1 MGWMEQNLSQQI
13 TAKNIHEAE
22 SLASKF
28 GLQSLMNQNMNLKV
42 LHLSDSETH
51 IRRLKKFAVTADLA
65 LFTFWSDIFD
75 IMLQFRHLTCE
86 AIYREGN
93 LAHYPANVH
102 RLEANL
108 GLDGEDGNLIRKRD
122 ILKHTY
128 EGLVGEFLRGDP
140 YFVFRYK
147 GIDPLIP
154 PTKGEAGSCLSF
166 GDYASWRKIPIC
178 LPQLFSRMNTKNKD
192 FKSAALEKDLEL
204 LCQEI
209 NFANWASEGAVN
221 WFIGELF
228 SPHLTNLL
236 DSIKSHLEKY
246 EEIGELICLCVR
258 EVSIVKVATLLH
270 LGGKGSVAVDFAQT
284 RQCVANEMG
293 KLIDKE
299 VRQLGKFSADK
310 EKMVFML
317 RLLEVF

>member
-1 MGWMEQNLSQQI
+1 MEQNLSQQI

-28 GLQSLMNQNMNLKV
+28 SLQSLMNQNMNNLKV

-75 IMLQFRHLTCE
+75 IMRQFRHLTCE

-122 ILKHTY
+122 ILKLTY
-128 EGLVGEFLRGDP
+128 EDLVDKSLRGDP

-154 PTKGEAGSCLSF
+154 PTKGEAVSVKTIF
-166 GDYASWRKIPIC
+166 DYYEI
-178 LPQLFSRMNTKNKD
+178 
-192 FKSAALEKDLEL
+192 LE
-204 LCQEI
+204 
-209 NFANWASEGAVN
+209 
-221 WFIGELF
+221 
-228 SPHLTNLL
+228 
-236 DSIKSHLEKY
+236 
-246 EEIGELICLCVR
+246 
-258 EVSIVKVATLLH
+258 
-270 LGGKGSVAVDFAQT
+270 
-284 RQCVANEMG
+284 
-293 KLIDKE
+293 
-299 VRQLGKFSADK
+299 
-310 EKMVFML
+310 
-317 RLLEVF
+317 